1 MTVYK
6 EDPINVVQS
15 APRQYR
21 LTGYEASDNWD
32 DAYINFSGYFG
43 PHSPHV
49 YAAAPRLYA
58 AAKALEEMGWF
69 DRHKFLDAEMNAAMV
84 AMHDAIK
91 LAEGP
96 LPSIEDDADDPA

>member
-6 EDPINVVQS
+6 EEPINVVQS
-15 APRQYR
+15 KPRQYR

-43 PHSPHV
+43 PHSPRV

-58 AAKALEEMGWF
+58 AAKALEAMGWF
-69 DRHKFLDAEMNAAMV
+69 DRHKFLDAEMNAALV

-91 LAEGP
+91 LAEM
-96 LPSIEDDADDPA
+96 SKVTANDPA